1 MKSFLVTLVP
11 LLALSAIVNAQTLEV
26 VGIQLIQKTLGSD
39 DSEKI
44 VPFNTFK
51 SGLEIAIGI
60 QQQDGTIIDLDNDDS
75 TLTKF
80 SDDKGT
86 NLIVE
91 EFGRRGF
98 GAFPKVSKD
107 GKAGMI
113 SLTTPRVP
121 AAGASEVQAAGF
133 IFITAASSKKTEK
146 TELLDFK
153 KGTVFKV
160 GKISFTMTKAAVD
173 TDETEV
179 ELETNNDI
187 KELASLR
194 FIGGN
199 GEVLPSDRQGFSSM
213 GFSGARTMTIDYS
226 VKGVHPKV
234 IIEAEIWQDAKEVK
248 IPFDLTVKLPVT
260 TLK

>member
-1 MKSFLVTLVP
+1 
-11 LLALSAIVNAQTLEV
+11 
-26 VGIQLIQKTLGSD
+26 
-39 DSEKI
+39 
-44 VPFNTFK
+44 
-51 SGLEIAIGI
+51 
-60 QQQDGTIIDLDNDDS
+60 
-75 TLTKF
+75 
-80 SDDKGT
+80 
-86 NLIVE
+86 
-91 EFGRRGF
+91 
-98 GAFPKVSKD
+98 
-107 GKAGMI
+107 
-113 SLTTPRVP
+113 
-121 AAGASEVQAAGF
+121 
-133 IFITAASSKKTEK
+133 
-146 TELLDFK
+146 
-153 KGTVFKV
+153 
-160 GKISFTMTKAAVD
+160 MTKAAVD